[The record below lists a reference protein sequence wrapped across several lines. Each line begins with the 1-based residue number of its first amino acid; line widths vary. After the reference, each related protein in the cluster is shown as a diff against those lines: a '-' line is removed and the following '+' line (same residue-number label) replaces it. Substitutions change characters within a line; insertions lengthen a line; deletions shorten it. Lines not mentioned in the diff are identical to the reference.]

1 MVSLQFRTLGEARF
15 NYGLGS
21 VLVNDG
27 VRSPPIN

>member
-1 MVSLQFRTLGEARF
+1 MVSLQLRTLGDVKF

-27 VRSPPIN
+27 VRPRQ